1 MASAKFIEE
10 ALSTDVDESAVN
22 AIVGSLETQLVTS
35 GPASSVQHTTALSQ
49 NHINSAIS
57 NGGPKHEGIANGE
70 SVNVA
75 VSADSV
81 SGANNSASNCASQLY
96 DAAKTAVGSDG
107 QVKLVYG
114 QGATA
119 VSAPAQRLSF
129 PSHNGNITNVQ
140 SKPQAIVIKPTTCGA
155 PGLVT
160 MPMNTNVSQLNSAGT
175 MSGMQ
180 PGVMTL
186 AKQMGQTVAST
197 QNVVVAPQSAVM
209 PGNVQ
214 ILNVRPGVPQAQ
226 QQKAAVQSRVV
237 LSAGPQMVGA
247 RPGQPVSA
255 QPCKTHSEPKH
266 IS

>member
-35 GPASSVQHTTALSQ
+35 APASSVQQTAALSQ

-70 SVNVA
+70 SVN
-75 VSADSV
+75 ADSV
-81 SGANNSASNCASQLY
+81 SADGSVSNGASQLY
-96 DAAKTAVGSDG
+96 DAAKTTVSDG

-114 QGATA
+114 QGATGQRIA
-119 VSAPAQRLSF
+119 FPA
-129 PSHNGNITNVQ
+129 HNGNITNVQ
-140 SKPQAIVIKPTTCGA
+140 NKPQAIVIKSTTCGA
-155 PGLVT
+155 PSLVS
-160 MPMNTNVSQLNSAGT
+160 MPMNTNVTQLNSATVAGV
-175 MSGMQ
+175 Q

-186 AKQMGQTVAST
+186 TKPLAQAVSS
-197 QNVVVAPQSAVM
+197 QNVVVTPQTAVM

-247 RPGQPVSA
+247 RPGQPVSLLLD
-255 QPCKTHSEPKH
+255 
-266 IS
+266 